1 MTTFGATTIQSAL
14 TTGGCHSGAK
24 AADATSFTLSPFK
37 GAFHGEISFSR
48 FFKFLLVLISSQ
60 ILFQIFPNGSGGI
73 QIFVRIIIHAK
84 SGSQYTAK
92 NLYVKALIRLVK
104 SMVNYARLKSQGD
117 EAVTLQSPAIR
128 PSLQHPNLHISFAKP
143 EAEK

>member
-37 GAFHGEISFSR
+37 GAFHGEISFIKER
-48 FFKFLLVLISSQ
+48 FKFL
-60 ILFQIFPNGSGGI
+60 
-73 QIFVRIIIHAK
+73 VRINIHAK

-104 SMVNYARLKSQGD
+104 TQDNYARL
-117 EAVTLQSPAIR
+117 EASR
-128 PSLQHPNLHISFAKP
+128 G
-143 EAEK
+143 

>member
-1 MTTFGATTIQSAL
+1 MTAFGATTIQRTL
-14 TTGGCHSGAK
+14 TTWGCHSGAK

-48 FFKFLLVLISSQ
+48 FFEFLLVLISSR
-60 ILFQIFPNGSGGI
+60 ILFPIFPIGSGGI

-92 NLYVKALIRLVK
+92 NLYVKALIRSIK
-104 SMVNYARLKSQGD
+104 TSTNYVRLKVSRG
-117 EAVTLQSPAIR
+117 
-128 PSLQHPNLHISFAKP
+128 
-143 EAEK
+143 